1 MTLAH
6 VSTLVP
12 PRETQPVRCRM
23 PRVGEGAVLL
33 GREEL
38 NQKGNDCRSAERE
51 RRNSR
56 SGTESKIDERTRKK
70 EKVLSKKLG
79 LALLLAVAMSL
90 SLVSVAFASG
100 GDDRD
105 GHNEHGKHYKAHLNP
120 LNRSG
125 AEGHA
130 ILEKEGKKKVE
141 TEIHTKGL
149 ASKLPHA
156 QHIHGFKKA
165 LSECPTLADSGRD
178 NLITTAEG
186 LPSYGP
192 IQVSLTTKGDT
203 SPKSALAVDRFPVA
217 NAKGSVE
224 YERTF
229 SVPANVAKN
238 LGKKVIVQHGVDLND
253 NGRYDFKA
261 AGKSELDPSL
271 PQEATIPATCGVINP
286 KK

>member
-1 MTLAH
+1 MKEH
-6 VSTLVP
+6 
-12 PRETQPVRCRM
+12 
-23 PRVGEGAVLL
+23 
-33 GREEL
+33 
-38 NQKGNDCRSAERE
+38 
-51 RRNSR
+51 
-56 SGTESKIDERTRKK
+56 KK

-90 SLVSVAFASG
+90 SLVSVAFANG
-100 GDDRD
+100 GDRD
-105 GHNEHGKHYKAHLNP
+105 DHGKHEQGKHFKAELNP
-120 LNRSG
+120 LNHSG

-130 ILEKEGKKKVE
+130 ILQKEGNKKVE
-141 TEIHTKGL
+141 TEIHSHGL
-149 ASKLPHA
+149 AAKLPHA

-165 LSECPTLADSGRD
+165 LSECPTLAASGRD

-192 IQVSLTTKGDT
+192 IQVSLTTTGDT

-217 NAKGSVE
+217 NEKGSVE
-224 YERTF
+224 YERTL
-229 SVPANVAKN
+229 SVSANVAKN

-286 KK
+286 

>member
-1 MTLAH
+1 M
-6 VSTLVP
+6 
-12 PRETQPVRCRM
+12 
-23 PRVGEGAVLL
+23 
-33 GREEL
+33 
-38 NQKGNDCRSAERE
+38 
-51 RRNSR
+51 
-56 SGTESKIDERTRKK
+56 
-70 EKVLSKKLG
+70 SKKLG

-90 SLVSVAFASG
+90 SLVSVAFANG
-100 GDDRD
+100 GDSDDRD
-105 GHNEHGKHYKAHLNP
+105 GHEEQGKHEHGNHEHGDHFQADLKP

-130 ILEKEGKKKVE
+130 MLEKDGSKKVE

-149 ASKLPHA
+149 APKLPHA

-165 LSECPTLADSGRD
+165 VSECPTLAASGRD

-217 NAKGSVE
+217 NANGTVE

-229 SVPANVAKN
+229 SVPSNVAKN

-261 AGKSELDPSL
+261 AGKSEFDPSL

-286 KK
+286 

>member
-1 MTLAH
+1 
-6 VSTLVP
+6 
-12 PRETQPVRCRM
+12 
-23 PRVGEGAVLL
+23 
-33 GREEL
+33 
-38 NQKGNDCRSAERE
+38 
-51 RRNSR
+51 
-56 SGTESKIDERTRKK
+56 
-70 EKVLSKKLG
+70 LSKKLG

-90 SLVSVAFASG
+90 SLVSVAFANG
-100 GDDRD
+100 GDRDDRD
-105 GHNEHGKHYKAHLNP
+105 SHDEQANHEQANHEHGDHFQADLKP

-130 ILEKEGKKKVE
+130 ILEKEGTKRVE

-149 ASKLPHA
+149 AAKLPHA

-165 LSECPTLADSGRD
+165 VSECPTLAASGDD

-229 SVPANVAKN
+229 SVPSNVAKN

-286 KK
+286 

>member
-1 MTLAH
+1 M
-6 VSTLVP
+6 LVGKKK
-12 PRETQPVRCRM
+12 M
-23 PRVGEGAVLL
+23 PANRRGEANRRVGSPLFKGSHGGIPSLRLDLKSTKKGCKKLSRKLTIVLL
-33 GREEL
+33 F
-38 NQKGNDCRSAERE
+38 
-51 RRNSR
+51 
-56 SGTESKIDERTRKK
+56 
-70 EKVLSKKLG
+70 
-79 LALLLAVAMSL
+79 AVALSL
-90 SLVSVAFASG
+90 SLASMAFANG

-105 GHNEHGKHYKAHLNP
+105 DHDEHGKHYKAHLKA

-130 ILEKEGKKKVE
+130 TLEKEGNKKVE

-149 ASKLPHA
+149 APKLPHA

-165 LSECPTLADSGRD
+165 VSECPTLAASGDD

-192 IQVSLTTKGDT
+192 IQVSLTTTGDT

-217 NAKGSVE
+217 NAKGNVE
-224 YERTF
+224 YERSF
-229 SVPANVAKN
+229 SVSANVAKN

-253 NGRYDFKA
+253 NGRYDFQA

-286 KK
+286 K

>member
-1 MTLAH
+1 
-6 VSTLVP
+6 
-12 PRETQPVRCRM
+12 
-23 PRVGEGAVLL
+23 
-33 GREEL
+33 
-38 NQKGNDCRSAERE
+38 
-51 RRNSR
+51 
-56 SGTESKIDERTRKK
+56 
-70 EKVLSKKLG
+70 LSKKLG
-79 LALLLAVAMSL
+79 LALLLAAAMSL
-90 SLVSVAFASG
+90 SLVSVAFANG
-100 GDDRD
+100 GDRDDRD
-105 GHNEHGKHYKAHLNP
+105 SHDEQANHEHGNHEHGDHFKADLKP

-130 ILEKEGKKKVE
+130 ILEKEGTKKLE

-149 ASKLPHA
+149 AAKLPHA

-165 LSECPTLADSGRD
+165 VSECPTLAASGDD

-203 SPKSALAVDRFPVA
+203 SPNSALAVDRFPVA

-229 SVPANVAKN
+229 SVPSNVAKN

-286 KK
+286 

>member
-1 MTLAH
+1 MKEH
-6 VSTLVP
+6 
-12 PRETQPVRCRM
+12 
-23 PRVGEGAVLL
+23 
-33 GREEL
+33 
-38 NQKGNDCRSAERE
+38 
-51 RRNSR
+51 
-56 SGTESKIDERTRKK
+56 KK

-79 LALLLAVAMSL
+79 LALLLAVALSL
-90 SLVSVAFASG
+90 SLVSVAFANAGDS
-100 GDDRD
+100 DDRD
-105 GHNEHGKHYKAHLNP
+105 EHGKHEHGEHYKADLNS

-130 ILEKEGKKKVE
+130 MLEKKGNKKVE

-149 ASKLPHA
+149 APKLPHA

-165 LSECPTLADSGRD
+165 VSECPTLAASGND

-186 LPSYGP
+186 LPDYGP

-217 NAKGSVE
+217 NAKGTVE
-224 YERTF
+224 YERTLMV
-229 SVPANVAKN
+229 SADVARN

-286 KK
+286 K

>member
-1 MTLAH
+1 MKEH
-6 VSTLVP
+6 
-12 PRETQPVRCRM
+12 
-23 PRVGEGAVLL
+23 
-33 GREEL
+33 
-38 NQKGNDCRSAERE
+38 
-51 RRNSR
+51 
-56 SGTESKIDERTRKK
+56 KK

-79 LALLLAVAMSL
+79 LALLLAVALSL
-90 SLVSVAFASG
+90 SLVSVAFANG
-100 GDDRD
+100 GDSDDRD
-105 GHNEHGKHYKAHLNP
+105 EHGKHEHGEHYKAHLNP

-130 ILEKEGKKKVE
+130 MLEKKGNKKVE

-149 ASKLPHA
+149 APKLPHA

-165 LSECPTLADSGRD
+165 VSECPTLAASGND

-186 LPSYGP
+186 LPDYGP

-217 NAKGSVE
+217 NAKGTVQ
-224 YERTF
+224 YERTLMV
-229 SVPANVAKN
+229 SADVAKN
-238 LGKKVIVQHGVDLND
+238 LGKKAIVQHGVDLND

-286 KK
+286 K